1 MNKVVTT
8 IAPTRPLRSLTDM
21 KDDLSIIKRT
31 AAYCRVS
38 TDSEEQSTSFDN
50 QVEEW
55 TKRILENPQYQLVKI
70 YSDEGISGTSAKN
83 RDGFNQMIEDAKA
96 GKIDL
101 ILCKS
106 ISRFARNTVLT
117 IQTIRELKA
126 IGVEVYFDNE
136 RMSTF
141 DEKTEFMLSII
152 SSMAQEESR
161 HISENVKWTFQK
173 MMKEGKAIITT
184 SRFLGYTKGEN
195 DTLVIVPEEAEI
207 VKLIYTMYDQGCGI
221 YEIRRELIRRGYKT
235 ITGNTYWH
243 LSTLQSILRNEK
255 YKGDLLLQKTF
266 TVDYLTHKA
275 VKNKGQVPSYY
286 VTNSHEP
293 IIDPVMWDRVQERIK
308 TQSLR
313 MIGANRDL
321 NKYNTLYPLSGMLIC
336 YDCGQ
341 TYKRRQW
348 TAGYK
353 VPRIVYQ
360 CNGYIEPKD
369 KERCS
374 AKPIGED
381 ILLKACADV
390 INELFLSKSK
400 VFEKIQKIMTI
411 VFEKERSTTPIIQ
424 EKEKRKVELE
434 NTISL
439 LMEERANAVDINMKA
454 LFDEQYLKACNEYKL
469 LGKELEELQEKEG
482 NEIDIASR
490 YKKIQSLIAGNQ
502 VTPEMI
508 NKDIL
513 DVFLYRI
520 IVLNRNEVV
529 FTINASHTM
538 PLETLR
544 QKRKEVAEREPIY
557 QGTTKCKGLRK
568 TFKLHYKVVI
578 V

>member
-221 YEIRRELIRRGYKT
+221 YEIRRELIKRGYKT

-275 VKNKGQVPSYY
+275 IKNQGQVPSY
-286 VTNSHEP
+286 
-293 IIDPVMWDRVQERIK
+293 
-308 TQSLR
+308 
-313 MIGANRDL
+313 
-321 NKYNTLYPLSGMLIC
+321 
-336 YDCGQ
+336 
-341 TYKRRQW
+341 
-348 TAGYK
+348 
-353 VPRIVYQ
+353 
-360 CNGYIEPKD
+360 
-369 KERCS
+369 
-374 AKPIGED
+374 
-381 ILLKACADV
+381 
-390 INELFLSKSK
+390 
-400 VFEKIQKIMTI
+400 
-411 VFEKERSTTPIIQ
+411 
-424 EKEKRKVELE
+424 
-434 NTISL
+434 
-439 LMEERANAVDINMKA
+439 
-454 LFDEQYLKACNEYKL
+454 
-469 LGKELEELQEKEG
+469 
-482 NEIDIASR
+482 
-490 YKKIQSLIAGNQ
+490 
-502 VTPEMI
+502 
-508 NKDIL
+508 
-513 DVFLYRI
+513 
-520 IVLNRNEVV
+520 
-529 FTINASHTM
+529 
-538 PLETLR
+538 
-544 QKRKEVAEREPIY
+544 
-557 QGTTKCKGLRK
+557 
-568 TFKLHYKVVI
+568 
-578 V
+578 